1 MEQLKKLI
9 YLWALSYQLQQTFW
23 AFSKRLCEISVN
35 DYFIGLNNGLCK
47 QDSENVTK
55 LQRDQISF

>member
-1 MEQLKKLI
+1 MQ
-9 YLWALSYQLQQTFW
+9 Y
-23 AFSKRLCEISVN
+23 EITVN
-35 DYFIGLNNGLCK
+35 DYFIGLRNGLCK